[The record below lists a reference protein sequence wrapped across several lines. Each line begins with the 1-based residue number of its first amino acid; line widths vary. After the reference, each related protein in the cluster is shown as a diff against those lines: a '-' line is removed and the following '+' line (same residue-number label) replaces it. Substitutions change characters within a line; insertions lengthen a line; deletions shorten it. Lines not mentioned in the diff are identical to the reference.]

1 MRGAQNKTVLS
12 ALQER
17 IIPAY
22 AGSTYGKP
30 RAVTHAKDHPRVCGE
45 HQFDALKV
53 EPRMGSS
60 PRMRGAQPAT
70 LHLIPFDRIIPA
82 YAGSTDW
89 FIILPVPMGS
99 SPRMRGA
106 PIRYAAIRHCRRII
120 PAYAG
125 STSV

>member
-45 HQFDALKV
+45 HW
-53 EPRMGSS
+53 
-60 PRMRGAQPAT
+60 
-70 LHLIPFDRIIPA
+70 
-82 YAGSTDW
+82 DW

-106 PIRYAAIRHCRRII
+106 PSGSRNARQRRGII

-125 STSV
+125 STNTVCRYPTLPTDHPRVCGEHVGLTDIL